1 VTDLQSVILTAVLQR
16 RAPCHT
22 DSRVAAILFS
32 CGVAF
37 IAYVLFGYPLLL
49 LALGW
54 LRSKPLVRAPIRPSV
69 SVLIPVRD
77 GERWIEEKLRSVFSL
92 NYPPELMEVIVV
104 SDGSRDRTAD
114 LARQFPV
121 RLLELPAGGKC
132 AALNTAMA
140 AATGEILFFT
150 DVRQPLDPDC
160 LANLVACFADPKV
173 GVASGELVLISGDRR
188 EHASIGLYVRYEE
201 WLRKQISKV
210 ASVPGATGAV
220 YAIRRQLAVPLP
232 EEILLDDVY
241 QPLAAYFQ
249 GYRVILEGSAI
260 AYDYPTLMGTEF
272 RRKVRTLAGI
282 YQIIRRFPQLWNP
295 RHDIW
300 LHFLSHK
307 FARLIL
313 PYAFL
318 LVGVTSHW
326 LPRPWAV
333 LALSAQWAFYGLAL
347 ADFLIPESWFIK
359 RLSSLC
365 RTFLTLLAASAAAV
379 SILFRPSNTLWTPRR

>member
-1 VTDLQSVILTAVLQR
+1 M
-16 RAPCHT
+16 
-22 DSRVAAILFS
+22 AALLFL

-54 LRSKPLVRAPIRPSV
+54 LRPKSVARAPIRPSV

-92 NYPPELMEVIVV
+92 NYPRELMEVIVV
-104 SDGSRDRTAD
+104 SDGSTDRTAGS
-114 LARQFPV
+114 ASQFPI
-121 RLLELPAGGKC
+121 RLIELPAGGKC
-132 AALNTAMA
+132 AALNAALA

-150 DVRQPLDPDC
+150 DVRQPLDPEC
-160 LANLVACFADPKV
+160 LANLVACFADPEV
-173 GVASGELVLISGDRR
+173 GVASGELVITRGDRH
-188 EHASIGLYVRYEE
+188 EHARIGLYVRYEE

-210 ASVPGATGAV
+210 GSVPGATGAV
-220 YAIRRQLAVPLP
+220 YAMRRELAVPLP
-232 EEILLDDVY
+232 EGILLDDVY

-249 GYRVILEGSAI
+249 GYRVILEGSAV

-272 RRKVRTLAGI
+272 RRKVRTLAGLF
-282 YQIIRRFPQLWNP
+282 QIMRRFPQLWNP

-307 FARLIL
+307 FARLML

-318 LVGVTSHW
+318 LVGVTSFW
-326 LPRPWAV
+326 LPPPWAA
-333 LALSAQWAFYGLAL
+333 LTLSAQGAFYGLAL
-347 ADFLIPESWFIK
+347 ADFLIPERWPIK
-359 RLSSLC
+359 RLSSLS
-365 RTFLTLLAASAAAV
+365 RTFLTLLAASAAAG
-379 SILFRPSNTLWTPRR
+379 SILFRPGQTLWTPRR